1 MAKETRV
8 NNRKKSKL
16 IVSIILWSLAT
27 VLVVSTIFAPQ
38 LWGNEF
44 LLSKVFD
51 DPEGGFQM
59 MGAWVVQQLPV
70 VIRSVIYMIIVFAIS
85 KIIRWIISKFLSV
98 SKRGRTASKLIDSF
112 LKYFTALVV
121 IIVVLLIFGVDPVAL
136 FASVGILG
144 LIVGLGA
151 QSLISD
157 IISGLFIIFE
167 HEYEVGDYI
176 VIDGFR
182 GKVESIG
189 IRTTQLVD
197 GGGNNK
203 IVNNSDVTGVVNLS
217 YDVSIVAVEVA
228 VPYDDY
234 KKAEQLFLD
243 HEAKLKEQFPTFTL
257 GPKYIG
263 PVSFGNDGVMVKI
276 IGKVAEE
283 SRFQAER
290 DLRRAVLLLLAE
302 NHIEIPFETVNI
314 NNVTK

>member
-1 MAKETRV
+1 MAKEKSGT
-8 NNRKKSKL
+8 NRKKAKL
-16 IVSIILWSLAT
+16 IVSIIVWSLAT
-27 VLVVSTIFAPQ
+27 VLVVLTVFSPQ
-38 LWGNEF
+38 IWGNDF

-51 DPEGGFQM
+51 DPEGGLQM
-59 MGAWVVQQLPV
+59 LGEWIVSQLPV

-85 KIIRWIISKFLSV
+85 KLIRWMISKFLSV
-98 SKRGRTASKLIDSF
+98 SKKGRTASKLIDSF
-112 LKYFTALVV
+112 LKYFTAIVV

-197 GGGNNK
+197 AGGNNK
-203 IVNNSDVTGVVNLS
+203 IVNNSDITGVINLS

-228 VPYDDY
+228 VPYDDF
-234 KKAEQLFLD
+234 KKAEQIFLE
-243 HEAKLKEQFPTFTL
+243 HEAQFKEQFSAFTF

-263 PVSFGNDGVMVKI
+263 PVSFGNDGVLVKI
-276 IGKVAEE
+276 IGKINEE

-290 DLRRAVLLLLAE
+290 DLRRAVLFLLDE
-302 NHIEIPFETVNI
+302 NHIEIPFETFNI
-314 NNVTK
+314 NNVGK